1 MFNSSM
7 KIVATLTGT
16 LLLKGFEY
24 IENFIKLFINFLSL
38 CSEKSIKISFSQE
51 FLILNIKRLH
61 LLNSSSHSGFHRLS
75 FHCSYSDSTSH
86 KNTGILYS
94 KYKMASLVKL
104 FI

>member
-38 CSEKSIKISFSQE
+38 C
-51 FLILNIKRLH
+51 
-61 LLNSSSHSGFHRLS
+61 
-75 FHCSYSDSTSH
+75 
-86 KNTGILYS
+86 
-94 KYKMASLVKL
+94 
-104 FI
+104 